1 MESYIIFSKLR
12 MEETTKKKKSRETI
26 TLFLLLL
33 LLPLLSFLLPLVN
46 LFFLNEP
53 NPFFLF
59 LGGFYSQGRSLQG
72 AASMVSKW
80 GGCLGGCSCRKQGEE
95 KGESDGQVGWWEF
108 AWEKKG
114 ESDGRGGWLQ
124 EVGWL

>member
-33 LLPLLSFLLPLVN
+33 PLSLLSFLLLLVN

-53 NPFFLF
+53 NPFLLF
-59 LGGFYSQGRSLQG
+59 LRGFYSQGRSLQG
-72 AASMVSKW
+72 AAS
-80 GGCLGGCSCRKQGEE
+80 RKQGEE
-95 KGESDGQVGWWEF
+95 KGENDGQVG
-108 AWEKKG
+108 
-114 ESDGRGGWLQ
+114 
-124 EVGWL
+124 

>member
-1 MESYIIFSKLR
+1 MESYIIFFKVKNGR
-12 MEETTKKKKSRETI
+12 NYKKEKKSRETI

-46 LFFLNEP
+46 PFFFLNEP
-53 NPFFLF
+53 NLFLLF

-95 KGESDGQVGWWEF
+95 KGESDGQVG
-108 AWEKKG
+108 
-114 ESDGRGGWLQ
+114 
-124 EVGWL
+124 